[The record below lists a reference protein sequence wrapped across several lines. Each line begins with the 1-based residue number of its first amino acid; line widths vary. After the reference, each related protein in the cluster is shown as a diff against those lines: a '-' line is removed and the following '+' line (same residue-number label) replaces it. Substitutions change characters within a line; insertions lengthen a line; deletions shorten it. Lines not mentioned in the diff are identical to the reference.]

1 MKKLKSFNA
10 TRKNVLDNIKIIKIA
25 SFNNYLPSI
34 ILFWINHRVLSII

>member
-25 SFNNYLPSI
+25 SFNNYLSSI
-34 ILFWINHRVLSII
+34 ILSWINHRVLSII